1 MFRQLYRKLCE
12 LKIDIRR
19 NLIYKQL
26 FLSFLMAVSIAA
38 CDSEA
43 WYSKSSDRSSISETL
58 PPTNCRTIDHVAG
71 ETCVPSSPQRLVAL
85 SVPTMADA
93 LAVGV
98 KPVGTILYFD
108 EPPPYLKGKL
118 DGIEPVGTNNQPNL
132 EKILTLNPDLIIG
145 FQYVAESVYGQLS
158 QIAPTVLDDWKGYP
172 SWKDHF
178 NFVAE
183 VLGKTEEAERV
194 WAHYDRR
201 IQELRAA
208 LDDSD
213 RDTEVSIVRVCCG
226 NLATDVKNSFI
237 GTILNDVGFSR
248 PPAQDIEV
256 ENGLVFLSEELI
268 ADMNG
273 DIIFVIVDK
282 DEDSQKVFE
291 QLQQKPLWNQL
302 KAVQQGQVYPVNLP
316 TWRGGN
322 PLAADAVIDDLFEYL
337 VEKQENS

>member
-43 WYSKSSDRSSISETL
+43 WYSKSSDR
-58 PPTNCRTIDHVAG
+58 
-71 ETCVPSSPQRLVAL
+71 
-85 SVPTMADA
+85 
-93 LAVGV
+93 
-98 KPVGTILYFD
+98 
-108 EPPPYLKGKL
+108 
-118 DGIEPVGTNNQPNL
+118 
-132 EKILTLNPDLIIG
+132 
-145 FQYVAESVYGQLS
+145 
-158 QIAPTVLDDWKGYP
+158 
-172 SWKDHF
+172 
-178 NFVAE
+178 
-183 VLGKTEEAERV
+183 
-194 WAHYDRR
+194 
-201 IQELRAA
+201 
-208 LDDSD
+208 
-213 RDTEVSIVRVCCG
+213 DTEVSIVRVCCG

-256 ENGLVFLSEELI
+256 KNGLVFLSEELI